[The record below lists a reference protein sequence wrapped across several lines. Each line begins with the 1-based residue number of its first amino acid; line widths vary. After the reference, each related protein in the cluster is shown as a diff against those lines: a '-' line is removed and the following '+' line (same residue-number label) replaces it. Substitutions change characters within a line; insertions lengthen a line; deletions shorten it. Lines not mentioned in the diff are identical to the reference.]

1 MRREAFKQLIFQQ
14 LGLALD
20 CLSLYIIKRSDQW
33 YVKSNFPKMVK
44 EFLFLGM
51 ILPANLIGDLAD
63 FLLNQRK

>member
-1 MRREAFKQLIFQQ
+1 MRREAFKRLIFQR

-20 CLSLYIIKRSDQW
+20 RLSLYIIKRSDQR

-63 FLLNQRK
+63 FLLNQSK